1 MQEPFFED
9 GAKLTWRLFIFMIIA
24 IENGPCF
31 KGKKKVRMLALIFS
45 AILFVTLLMTDE
57 RTAFPMDSQ
66 GKGMEM
72 KSMLPLEVGGYKFDG
87 KDQFYD

>member
-1 MQEPFFED
+1 
-9 GAKLTWRLFIFMIIA
+9 
-24 IENGPCF
+24 
-31 KGKKKVRMLALIFS
+31 MLALIFS